1 MVREEVVEDSSSTTG
16 VVLYRKET
24 RKTLVE
30 VGKQMFDDFDNDNN
44 HNNSKG
50 KNTRKKNQQKDW
62 IFMRTIIQQS
72 QKGREQ
78 LLGSGSSNERQKT
91 LRVVRQLPQQPP
103 LSPLPLWRLQ
113 LHQPQR
119 E

>member
-1 MVREEVVEDSSSTTG
+1 
-16 VVLYRKET
+16 
-24 RKTLVE
+24 
-30 VGKQMFDDFDNDNN
+30 MFDFDNDNN